1 VRRLADLAHAVNGED
16 SVGSIV
22 IGIAGGSGSGKTTV
36 AQRLADHFPHEKVA
50 ILHHDS
56 YYRDRSD
63 LSLEERAALNFDH
76 PDSFENELLVR
87 HLSVLRAGGRI
98 EEPVY
103 SYERHARESR
113 TLGVGP
119 ASIVLLEGIT
129 VLAIRELRELMD
141 VKLYVDCDADE
152 RLVRRL
158 LRDLHERG
166 RSVLS
171 VLEQYRETVRPM
183 HLQFVEPSKR
193 WADLVIPRG
202 GHNEVA
208 IDLIVSKMRE
218 VLWRAENGEEAAR

>member
-1 VRRLADLAHAVNGED
+1 MGA
-16 SVGSIV
+16 IV

-36 AQRLADHFPHEKVA
+36 ALRLADHFAHEKVT

-63 LSLEERAALNFDH
+63 LPLEERSRLNFDH

-87 HLSVLRAGGRI
+87 HLEALRAGGAV
-98 EEPVY
+98 EQPVY
-103 SYERHARESR
+103 SYETHSREQR
-113 TLGVGP
+113 TLPIGP

-129 VLAIRELRELMD
+129 VLAIPELRELMD
-141 VKLYVDCDADE
+141 IKLYVDCDADE

-166 RSVLS
+166 RSVHS
-171 VLEQYRETVRPM
+171 VLEQYRATVRPM

-202 GHNEVA
+202 GHNVVA

-218 VLWRAENGEEAAR
+218 VLTGGDREEEVTR